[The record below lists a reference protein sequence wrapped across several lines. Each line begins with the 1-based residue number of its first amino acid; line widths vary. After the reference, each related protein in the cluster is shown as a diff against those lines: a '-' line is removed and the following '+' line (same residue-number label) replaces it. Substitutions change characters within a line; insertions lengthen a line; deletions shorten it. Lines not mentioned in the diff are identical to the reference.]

1 MRKIMPVILA
11 LCLILA
17 ALSGCGRS
25 KPTAADSVKA
35 IYDLYIHREFSGV
48 SSLGMTERQFQEAI
62 KAYDDALAETIRTNF
77 AVSGLEIDEET
88 ISEIC
93 QARAT
98 ALATMEADFTVVSEK
113 NDTATV
119 KVSTTYFD
127 EVALDTDAAYS
138 AREDAD
144 AAGFTDYDAYRDFL
158 MEHYTQ
164 NLIDGYHAVS
174 PSPER
179 KDFTVEC
186 TIINN
191 TWIPQDM
198 AAFGNRLGQVMA
210 GQE

>member
-1 MRKIMPVILA
+1 MRKTLPVVLA
-11 LCLILA
+11 ICAISA
-17 ALSGCGRS
+17 AVSGCGRQ

-35 IYDLYIHREFSGV
+35 IYDLYIHRDFSGV
-48 SSLGMTERQFQEAI
+48 SSLGMTEKQFEEAM
-62 KAYDDALAETIRTNF
+62 KAYDDALAETMRANF
-77 AVSGLEIDEET
+77 SVSGLEIDEET

-93 QARAT
+93 QARTT

-119 KVSTTYFD
+119 RVSTTYFD
-127 EVALDTDAAYS
+127 EVELDTDAAYS
-138 AREDAD
+138 AREEAD
-144 AAGFTDYDAYRDFL
+144 AAGFTDYDAYRTFL

-164 NLIDGYHAVS
+164 NLIDGYHAIS
-174 PSPER
+174 PSQER

-186 TIINN
+186 IIINN

-198 AAFGNRLGQVMA
+198 AAFGNRLAQVMA

>member
-1 MRKIMPVILA
+1 
-11 LCLILA
+11 
-17 ALSGCGRS
+17 
-25 KPTAADSVKA
+25 
-35 IYDLYIHREFSGV
+35 
-48 SSLGMTERQFQEAI
+48 MTEKQFQEAI
-62 KAYDDALAETIRTNF
+62 KAYDDALAETMRANF
-77 AVSGLEIDEET
+77 AVSGLEIDEVT

-93 QARAT
+93 QARTT
-98 ALATMEADFTVVSEK
+98 ALATMEADFTVVSEE